1 MATNYKGEATT
12 VASPLWFI
20 GCSKSSTLEEMNS
33 QATFFSGLARGL
45 TLLAIGIWVGG
56 LTFFGAVT
64 APLMFRAAR
73 ASAAPELAPIL
84 VGQMLGRF
92 TFVTY
97 ICAALMLV
105 GWIFD
110 GLITLD
116 RRWLWWA
123 QGVVTTVCLALAIY
137 LGAVILP
144 RTVAQQDAIVPLFVK
159 DARKQPLT
167 PAEQKMR
174 KSFDVGHEEY
184 QKLGSIN
191 VYLLIG
197 LLGLIV
203 ARTRVVARKN

>member
-1 MATNYKGEATT
+1 
-12 VASPLWFI
+12 
-20 GCSKSSTLEEMNS
+20 MNS
-33 QATFFSGLARGL
+33 KVTFFSALARGVA
-45 TLLAIGIWVGG
+45 LLGIGIWVGG

-92 TFVTY
+92 TFITY
-97 ICAALMLV
+97 ICGALMLL
-105 GWIFD
+105 GWLFD
-110 GLITLD
+110 GLITRD

-123 QGVVTTVCLALAIY
+123 QGVLTAICLSLAIY
-137 LGAVILP
+137 LGAIVLP

-167 PAEQKMR
+167 PQEQKQR
-174 KSFDVGHEEY
+174 QAFDVGHQEY

-197 LLGLIV
+197 LLGFIV
-203 ARTRVVARKN
+203 ARTRVVTRER

>member
-1 MATNYKGEATT
+1 
-12 VASPLWFI
+12 
-20 GCSKSSTLEEMNS
+20 MNS
-33 QATFFSGLARGL
+33 KAQFFSGLARAV
-45 TLLAIGIWVGG
+45 TLLAVGIWIGG

-92 TFVTY
+92 TFITY
-97 ICAALMLV
+97 ICGALMLL

-110 GLITLD
+110 GLISLD

-123 QGVVTTVCLALAIY
+123 QGAATAICISLAIY

-167 PAEQKMR
+167 SAERAMR
-174 KSFDVGHEEY
+174 QSFDVGHQEY

-191 VYLLIG
+191 VYLLIA

-203 ARTRVVARKN
+203 ARTKVVGRER

>member
-1 MATNYKGEATT
+1 
-12 VASPLWFI
+12 
-20 GCSKSSTLEEMNS
+20 MNS
-33 QATFFSGLARGL
+33 KVTFFSGLSRGL
-45 TLLAIGIWVGG
+45 ALLAIGIWVGG
-56 LTFFGAVT
+56 MLFFGAVT
-64 APLMFRAAR
+64 APLMFSAAR

-92 TFVTY
+92 TFITY
-97 ICAALMLV
+97 ICGVLMLL
-105 GWIFD
+105 GWLFD
-110 GLITLD
+110 GLITCD
-116 RRWLWWA
+116 RRLIWWA
-123 QGVVTTVCLALAIY
+123 QGVITTVCVALAIY

-167 PAEQKMR
+167 PAEQALR
-174 KSFDVGHEEY
+174 KTFDVGHEDY

-203 ARTRVVARKN
+203 ARTRVVTRERG

>member
-1 MATNYKGEATT
+1 MK
-12 VASPLWFI
+12 
-20 GCSKSSTLEEMNS
+20 SKA
-33 QATFFSGLARGL
+33 QFFSGLARGL
-45 TLLAIGIWVGG
+45 TLLAVGIWIGG
-56 LTFFGAVT
+56 MTFFGAVT

-92 TFVTY
+92 TFITY
-97 ICAALMLV
+97 ICGALMLL
-105 GWIFD
+105 GWLFD
-110 GLITLD
+110 GLMTLD

-123 QGVVTTVCLALAIY
+123 QGAVTAVCVALAIY

-144 RTVAQQDAIVPLFVK
+144 RTIAQQDAIVPLFVK
-159 DARKQPLT
+159 DARNQPLT
-167 PAEQKMR
+167 PAEQNLR

-191 VYLLIG
+191 IYLLIA

-203 ARTRVVARKN
+203 ARTRVVARHDELLSFPVAP

>member
-1 MATNYKGEATT
+1 
-12 VASPLWFI
+12 
-20 GCSKSSTLEEMNS
+20 MNS
-33 QATFFSGLARGL
+33 KVAFFSGLTRGVA
-45 TLLAIGIWVGG
+45 LLSVGIWIGG
-56 LTFFGAVT
+56 MAFFGAVT

-92 TFVTY
+92 TFITY
-97 ICAALMLV
+97 ICGALMLL
-105 GWIFD
+105 GWLLD
-110 GLITLD
+110 GLMTRD

-123 QGVVTTVCLALAIY
+123 QGAITTICVALAIY

-159 DARKQPLT
+159 NARRQTLT
-167 PAEQKMR
+167 PTEQAQR
-174 KSFDVGHEEY
+174 KAFDVGHEDY

-191 VYLLIG
+191 VYLLVA

-203 ARTRVVARKN
+203 ARTRVATDK

>member
-1 MATNYKGEATT
+1 
-12 VASPLWFI
+12 
-20 GCSKSSTLEEMNS
+20 MNS
-33 QATFFSGLARGL
+33 SANFFAGLARGVAL
-45 TLLAIGIWVGG
+45 FAIGIWIGG
-56 LTFFGAVT
+56 MTFFGAVT

-92 TFVTY
+92 TFITY
-97 ICAALMLV
+97 ICGALMLL
-105 GWIFD
+105 GWLVD
-110 GLITLD
+110 GFITRD

-123 QGVVTTVCLALAIY
+123 QGFVTIICVALAIT
-137 LGAVILP
+137 LGAAILP

-167 PAEQKMR
+167 PAEQAQR
-174 KSFDVGHEEY
+174 ASFDVGHEDY

-191 VYLLIG
+191 VYLLIA

-203 ARTRVVARKN
+203 ARTRVEPRRP

>member
-1 MATNYKGEATT
+1 MFSAK
-12 VASPLWFI
+12 P
-20 GCSKSSTLEEMNS
+20 
-33 QATFFSGLARGL
+33 FFSALARGL

-92 TFVTY
+92 TFITY
-97 ICAALMLV
+97 ACSALLLL
-105 GWIFD
+105 GWLFD
-110 GLITLD
+110 GLLTRD
-116 RRWLWWA
+116 RRPLWWA
-123 QGVVTTVCLALAIY
+123 QGIVTTVCVTLAVY
-137 LGAVILP
+137 LGAAILP

-167 PAEQKMR
+167 RAEQAQR
-174 KSFDVGHEEY
+174 QAFDIGHEAY

-191 VYLLIG
+191 VYLLIA
-197 LLGLIV
+197 LLAIVV
-203 ARTRVVARKN
+203 ARTRVPAPEVRRGA